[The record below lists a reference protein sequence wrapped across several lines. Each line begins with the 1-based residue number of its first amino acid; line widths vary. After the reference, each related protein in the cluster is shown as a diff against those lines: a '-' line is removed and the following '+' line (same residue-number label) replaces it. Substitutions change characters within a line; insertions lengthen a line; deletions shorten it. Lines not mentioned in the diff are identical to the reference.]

1 MTGPEASSL
10 RAGCLF
16 SGMGGFA
23 SGLRLAGFD
32 LAWATDVDRHASKTF
47 RHRFPGV
54 RFVER
59 DVRQLAVH
67 ADALDQV
74 DVVAGGFPC
83 QSFSQAGSRTGFADP
98 RGSLFFELIRI
109 LKEYSPQDRPRLLVL
124 ENVPHLLSG
133 AEGAWFDRIRREI
146 RQAGYWFRAKSCW
159 AVNVKDAT
167 DIPQNRERLFM
178 VAASRVHFEFNP
190 IRWSNLPPPPPTS
203 HSFPSPSPSL
213 QWRMR
218 NLLQSW
224 QLLKTSSLLQKR
236 KSFAYKRY
244 K

>member
-1 MTGPEASSL
+1 MTGSEASSL
-10 RAGCLF
+10 SAGCLF

-32 LAWATDVDRHASKTF
+32 LAWATDVDRHASETF

-74 DVVAGGFPC
+74 DVIAGGFPC

-167 DIPQNRERLFM
+167 DIPQDRERLFM

-190 IRWSNLPPPPPTS
+190 IRWSNLPPPPRP
-203 HSFPSPSPSL
+203 PSPSERS
-213 QWRMR
+213 
-218 NLLQSW
+218 
-224 QLLKTSSLLQKR
+224 TT
-236 KSFAYKRY
+236 
-244 K
+244 